1 MKYIIILTAL
11 LLTACAQERKDFRF
25 IVYDPDSKRPIYC
38 ETEEKCE
45 EIKKLYAK
53 NKKTNS

>member
-1 MKYIIILTAL
+1 MKCLVISAAL
-11 LLTACAQERKDFRF
+11 LLTACAQEKKDFRF

-38 ETEEKCE
+38 ETKEKCE

-53 NKKTNS
+53 NKKTDR